1 MPFLFGLFLLRHFS
15 EIEPVKYADQVEHVK
30 RLIEKAG
37 KVDST
42 MTNPAD
48 TALKFSQA
56 ALNAA
61 HAIAVLEQ
69 IPDKPAS

>member
-1 MPFLFGLFLLRHFS
+1 M
-15 EIEPVKYADQVEHVK
+15 KYAEQVDHVK

-37 KVDST
+37 KVDSS

-69 IPDKPAS
+69 IPEKPES